1 MSDFKRF
8 IFAVSRGD
16 IPCLHSLVATT
27 QKCDS
32 SVRRILELIDLAV
45 QQVYHPKSYAK
56 IDFQRQ
62 FLFLKL
68 GGRQA
73 AELAQHSFGLPSP
86 DATWQHIQSKSLIIL
101 AKTPTLSEMTEN
113 LKTSLRVDEKVNL
126 TASESIGAQHARQ
139 DARGPRY

>member
-1 MSDFKRF
+1 M
-8 IFAVSRGD
+8 SRGD